1 MRSRERTRV
10 PACIAILLVA
20 GITAGSAAPAPRVVE
35 KQRYAMG
42 TMFRVLVSAAAT
54 PRASLAID
62 AALAEVVRLDG
73 VLSHYDDRSELSRL
87 MHHRGGEPFR
97 ASPDL
102 YATLEQ
108 AQELARLSEGRFDVT
123 VGPLVRAWRDARE
136 TGRDPSDAALAA
148 AGACVGTHLIA
159 LEPPDL
165 VHLRSSCLSLDL
177 GGIGKGVAV
186 DAAIEVLRR
195 HGITDAVVNG
205 GGSTIRA
212 MGSAPGRTGW
222 PVQTNAVGNVTE
234 MQDAALSVSRASGEI
249 IVPGRRAP
257 TTNPLTVTV
266 TAPGA
271 AMADG
276 LSTALL
282 LSTLDEGHTMLRVTP
297 DVVVS
302 WTGLDGHVAATWT
315 SRPDVPVASGALW

>member
-1 MRSRERTRV
+1 MRSRKRV

-42 TMFRVLVSAAAT
+42 TMFRVLVSETDAS
-54 PRASLAID
+54 RASAAID

-73 VLSHYDDRSELSRL
+73 VLSHYDERSELSRL
-87 MHHRGGEPFR
+87 MRHRGGEPFR
-97 ASPDL
+97 ASADL
-102 YATLEQ
+102 YGTLEQ
-108 AQELARLSEGRFDVT
+108 AFELARLSEGRFDVT
-123 VGPLVRAWRDARE
+123 IGPLVRAWRDARDA
-136 TGRDPSDAALAA
+136 GREPSDAVLTA
-148 AGACVGTHLIA
+148 AGACVGTNLIA

-165 VHLRSSCLSLDL
+165 VHLRSSCVSLDL

-186 DAAIEVLRR
+186 DAAVEVLRR

-212 MGSAPGRTGW
+212 IGSAPGRTGW
-222 PVQTNAVGNVTE
+222 PVQTDAAGNVTQL
-234 MQDAALSVSRASGEI
+234 QDAALSVSQASGEI

-257 TTNPLTVTV
+257 TTTPLTVTV
-266 TAPGA
+266 TAPRA

-302 WTGLDGHVAATWT
+302 WSGLDGHVASTWT
-315 SRPDVPVASGALW
+315 SRPAISFTSGALW